1 VITGVTGFGMFVEL
15 QDLYVEGMVHISSL
29 GKDYFHFDAA
39 MQRLVGERTGTV
51 YRMGDPIQVTVA
63 AVDMEQRKVD
73 LMLAGGG
80 ADRSAKKSVKGKQP
94 PRKKAAGKAKK
105 PRPKSRPRKKSAS
118 KTGRAKPAK

>member
-1 VITGVTGFGMFVEL
+1 MFVEL
-15 QDLYVEGMVHISSL
+15 QGLYVEGMVHISSL

-80 ADRSAKKSVKGKQP
+80 ADRSADRSAKKSVKGKQP